1 MVNPM
6 LQHMRSNNP
15 MQMIQQFNQ
24 FKQSMAGKDPEAMVN
39 ELLRSGKMSQ
49 QQFEQLKSQAQSFMS
64 LLG

>member
-1 MVNPM
+1 MLNPI
-6 LQHMRSNNP
+6 LSQLKPNNP
-15 MQMIQQFNQ
+15 LAMIQQFNQ

-49 QQFEQLKSQAQSFMS
+49 QQFEQLKAQAQSFMS

>member
-15 MQMIQQFNQ
+15 MQMISQFNQ
-24 FKQSMAGKDPEAMVN
+24 FKQQMQGKDPEAMVN